1 MEDFCVDILLTVTC
15 SMTPLHMKRD
25 AGTEQRSQ
33 RRESSSVGWRHFD
46 GDRRSVYDDN
56 RKKKETGAL
65 HLERYVP
72 RIIKQIGTRDRD
84 VVDLNDVEMRRT
96 KLPSFCNCT

>member
-56 RKKKETGAL
+56 RKK
-65 HLERYVP
+65 
-72 RIIKQIGTRDRD
+72 RDGGVSSREIRAPYYQT
-84 VVDLNDVEMRRT
+84 NWHKRQGRRR
-96 KLPSFCNCT
+96 SQ